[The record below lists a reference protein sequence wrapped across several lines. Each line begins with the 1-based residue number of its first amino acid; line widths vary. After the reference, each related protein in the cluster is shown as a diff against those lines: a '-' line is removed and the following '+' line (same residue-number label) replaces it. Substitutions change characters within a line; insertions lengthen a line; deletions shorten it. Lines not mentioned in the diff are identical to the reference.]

1 MANEKI
7 SVTLTTWNEAPNIRN
22 CLESVRWADEI
33 IVVDMY
39 SDDNTVE
46 IAREYTDK
54 VFFFENSGY
63 VEPSRQFAVN
73 QTTNE
78 WILVMDAD
86 EMIPRNLRDRLRKIV
101 DEDAAD
107 VVYLF
112 RHNYFFGH
120 LMEGGGW
127 GYRQDRHARFF
138 KKSYVQFSD
147 AIHRPFQLVNQPRV
161 LELSDPGMGF
171 LHFNYIDL
179 EHFLEK
185 MNRYTTIE
193 AKNCYQGLKPSPSV
207 PGLLISIA
215 KEIIGRWLLKKGYR
229 DGIQGFYLSCLM
241 GAYQL
246 ASFAKARLMRT
257 FASSNPRAVVEQ
269 QYAEIAR
276 KVLAEYREQRSTK

>member
-1 MANEKI
+1 MSNEKI
-7 SVTLTTWNEAPNIRN
+7 SVTLTTWNEAANIRN

-46 IAREYTDK
+46 IARQYTDQIFSFK
-54 VFFFENSGY
+54 NTGY
-63 VEPSRQFAVN
+63 VEPSRQFAVD
-73 QTTNE
+73 QTHSE

-86 EMIPRNLRDRLRKIV
+86 EMVPRKLRDCLRRIAA
-101 DEDAAD
+101 EDTAD
-107 VVYLF
+107 VVYLY

-138 KKSYVQFSD
+138 KKSFVQFSD
-147 AIHRPFQLVNQPRV
+147 AIHRPFQLVNEPRV
-161 LELSDPGMGF
+161 LQLSDPDLGF
-171 LHFNYIDL
+171 LHFNYLDL

-185 MNRYTTIE
+185 MNRYTTVE
-193 AKNCYQGLKPSPSV
+193 AQNMYQGLKPVPSV
-207 PGLLISIA
+207 FSLMVSIG
-215 KEIIGRWLLKKGYR
+215 KEILGRWLLKKGYR

-246 ASFAKARLMRT
+246 ASFAKARLMQARDST
-257 FASSNPRAVVEQ
+257 HPRVVIER
-269 QYAEIAR
+269 QYAEIAQ
-276 KVLAEYREQRSTK
+276 KVLAEYREQKRK